1 MNLNVQLVD
10 QALSTVPNSK
20 SFMCRMVETSS
31 HVLKEIMSPPTIATV
46 SSHSFYLT

>member
-46 SSHSFYLT
+46 SSIHFI